1 MRDFLPISQEDMR
14 KRGWDSV
21 DFIIITGDAYVD
33 HPSFCTA
40 IVSRVLE
47 AEGWKVGIIPQ
58 PDWKNPESVKVLG
71 RPNIA
76 FLINAGNMDSMV
88 ANFSSRTKRRS
99 RDQFTPGGV
108 AGKRPDRAVIVYTSM
123 AKAAYKGIPVVIGG
137 IEASLRRLAHYD
149 YWSDTLRRSILLDS
163 KADML
168 IYGMG
173 EKPLWDISRALREGL
188 SIKDIKNIRGTV
200 VKSSQLPEGEFITLP
215 SYEEMQADRLNF
227 ARSFAIQ
234 YRNTDPFSGK
244 MMVEKTG
251 TQYVI
256 QNPPAHILTMEEM
269 DKVYALPYMGAYHP
283 VYEAQGGVPA
293 IKEVEFSLIS
303 ARGCFG
309 SCNFC
314 ALTFHQGRIIQA
326 RSHQSIT
333 DEAIRLT
340 KKPNFKGYI
349 NDVGGPTANFRQPAC
364 KKQLTS
370 GACQD
375 RRCLFPGPCPNL
387 EVSHADYLALLRK
400 LRALPG
406 VKKVFIK
413 SGIRFDYLVA
423 DKDQTFFQE
432 LCQHHISGQLKIAP
446 EHICPRVLDL
456 MGKPRP
462 EVYQRFETMFKEE
475 NKRIGKKQY
484 LIPYLISSHPGSD
497 LKAAIE
503 LAEYLHQEGFI
514 PDQVQD
520 FYPTPGTVSTCM
532 YYTGVNPL
540 TMEKVYVPKS
550 EEEKSLQR
558 ALLHFHKP
566 ENREKVRKALLM
578 AGRKDLIGPGPKA
591 LIR

>member
-1 MRDFLPISQEDMR
+1 MRDFLPICQDDMS

-21 DFIIITGDAYVD
+21 DFVIITGDAYVD

-47 AEGWKVGIIPQ
+47 AEGFRVGIIPQ
-58 PDWKNPESVKVLG
+58 PDWKNPESVKILG

-99 RDQFTPGGV
+99 RDQFTPGGA
-108 AGKRPDRAVIVYTSM
+108 AGKRPDRAVIVYTSL

-149 YWSDTLRRSILLDS
+149 YWSDALRRSILLDS

-173 EKPLWDISRALREGL
+173 EKPLWDISKALKEGA
-188 SIKDIKNIRGTV
+188 SIKDLKNIRGTV

-215 SYEEMQADRLNF
+215 SYEEMLADKKRF
-227 ARSFAIQ
+227 AESFATQ
-234 YRNTDPFSGK
+234 YKNTDPFSGQ

-251 TQYVI
+251 IQYVI
-256 QNPPAHILTMEEM
+256 QNPPAHILSMEEM
-269 DKVYALPYMGAYHP
+269 DKVYALPYMGAVHP
-283 VYEAQGGVPA
+283 IYEAQGSVPA

-326 RSHQSIT
+326 RSHQSII

-340 KKPNFKGYI
+340 KKPGFKGYI

-364 KKQLTS
+364 RKQLTS
-370 GACQD
+370 GACPD
-375 RRCLFPGPCPNL
+375 RRCLFPKPCPNL
-387 EVSHADYLALLRK
+387 EVSHADYLELLRK
-400 LRALPG
+400 LRAIPG
-406 VKKVFIK
+406 IKKVFIK

-423 DKDQTFFQE
+423 DPDQTFFHE
-432 LCQHHISGQLKIAP
+432 LCMHHISGQLKIAP
-446 EHICPRVLDL
+446 EHISASVLDL

-462 EVYQRFETMFKEE
+462 EVYKKFEAMFKKE
-475 NKRIGKKQY
+475 NQRIGKKQY

-532 YYTGVNPL
+532 YYTGYNPL

-550 EEEKSLQR
+550 EEEKSMQR

-566 ENREKVRKALLM
+566 ENREKVRKALIK
-578 AGRKDLIGPGPKA
+578 AGRQDLIGKGPKA

>member
-1 MRDFLPISQEDMR
+1 MRDFLPISREDMR

-40 IVSRVLE
+40 IVSRILE
-47 AEGWKVGIIPQ
+47 VEGWKVGIIPQ
-58 PDWKNPESVKVLG
+58 PDWKNPDSVKVLG
-71 RPNIA
+71 KPNIA

-88 ANFSSRTKRRS
+88 ANFSSKTKRRS

-108 AGKRPDRAVIVYTSM
+108 AGKRPDRAVIVYTSL

-137 IEASLRRLAHYD
+137 IEASLRRMAHYD

-163 KADML
+163 KADLL

-173 EKPLWDISRALREGL
+173 ERPLWDISAALKNGVG
-188 SIKDIKNIRGTV
+188 IKDMKNIRGTV
-200 VKSSQLPEGEFITLP
+200 VKKSQLPDGEFIALP
-215 SYEEMQADRLNF
+215 SYEEMQADKKRF
-227 ARSFAIQ
+227 AESFAIQ
-234 YRNTDPFSGK
+234 YKNTDPFSGR

-256 QNPPAHILTMEEM
+256 QNPPAKILTMEEM

-283 VYEAQGGVPA
+283 IYEAQGGVPA

-326 RSHQSIT
+326 RSHQSII
-333 DEAIRLT
+333 DEAVRLT
-340 KKPNFKGYI
+340 KKPGFKGYI

-364 KKQLTS
+364 KKQLIS
-370 GACQD
+370 GACPD
-375 RRCLFPGPCPNL
+375 RRCLFPKPCPNL

-423 DKDQTFFQE
+423 DSNPTFFQE

-446 EHICPRVLDL
+446 EHICARVLDL

-462 EVYQRFETMFKEE
+462 EVYKKFEAMFKEE
-475 NKRIGKKQY
+475 NQRIGKKQY

-497 LKAAIE
+497 LAAAIE
-503 LAEYLHQEGFI
+503 LAEFLHQEGFI

-532 YYTGVNPL
+532 YYTGYNPL
-540 TMEKVYVPKS
+540 TMEKVYVPKT

-578 AGRKDLIGPGPKA
+578 AGRKDLIGNSPKA

>member
-1 MRDFLPISQEDMR
+1 MRDFLPICQDDMK

-21 DFIIITGDAYVD
+21 DFAIITGDAYVD

-58 PDWKNPESVKVLG
+58 PDWKKPESVKALG

-76 FLINAGNMDSMV
+76 FLVNAGNMDSMV
-88 ANFSSRTKRRS
+88 ANFSSKTKRRS
-99 RDQFTPGGV
+99 RDQFTPGAV
-108 AGKRPDRAVIVYTSM
+108 AGKRPDRAVIVYTSL

-149 YWSDTLRRSILLDS
+149 YWSDTLRRSVLLDS
-163 KADML
+163 KADLL

-173 EKPLWDISRALREGL
+173 ERPLWDISKALKQGA
-188 SIKDIKNIRGTV
+188 SIKDLKNIRGTV
-200 VKSSQLPEGEFITLP
+200 VKSSSLPDGDFITLP
-215 SYEEMQADRLNF
+215 SYEEMLSDKKRF
-227 ARSFAIQ
+227 AQSFAVQ
-234 YRNTDPFSGK
+234 YKNTDPFSGR
-244 MMVEKTG
+244 MMAEKTG

-256 QNPPAHILTMEEM
+256 QNPPAQILTMEEM

-283 VYEAQGGVPA
+283 AYEAQGGVPA

-326 RSHQSIT
+326 RSRQSII
-333 DEAIRLT
+333 DEAVRLT
-340 KKPNFKGYI
+340 QKPGFKGYI

-364 KKQLTS
+364 KKQLKS
-370 GACQD
+370 GACPE
-375 RRCLFPGPCPNL
+375 RRCLFPKPCPNL
-387 EVSHADYLALLRK
+387 EVSHADYLELLRK
-400 LRALPG
+400 LRSLPG

-413 SGIRFDYLVA
+413 SGIRFDYLIS
-423 DKDQTFFQE
+423 DPDPTFFQE

-446 EHICPRVLDL
+446 EHICARVLDL

-462 EVYQRFETMFKEE
+462 EVYKKFEAMFKEE
-475 NKRIGKKQY
+475 NQRIGKKQY

-532 YYTGVNPL
+532 YYTGYNPL

-566 ENREKVRKALLM
+566 ENREKVRKALIK
-578 AGRKDLIGPGPKA
+578 AGRTDLIGKGPKA

>member
-1 MRDFLPISQEDMR
+1 MKDFLPICQADMQR
-14 KRGWDSV
+14 RGWDSV
-21 DFIIITGDAYVD
+21 DFAIITGDAYVD

-40 IVSRVLE
+40 IVSRLLK
-47 AEGWKVGIIPQ
+47 ADGWRVGIIPQ

-71 RPNIA
+71 KPNIA

-88 ANFSSRTKRRS
+88 ANFSSKTKRRS
-99 RDQFTPGGV
+99 RDQFTPGG
-108 AGKRPDRAVIVYTSM
+108 AGGKRPDRAVIVYTSL

-149 YWSDTLRRSILLDS
+149 YWSDSLRRSILLDS
-163 KADML
+163 KADLL

-173 EKPLWDISRALREGL
+173 EKPLWDMSQALKKGL
-188 SIKDIKNIRGTV
+188 FIKDLKNIRGTV
-200 VKSSQLPEGEFITLP
+200 VKSSQLPDGDFITLP
-215 SYEEMQADRLNF
+215 SFEDMLADKKKF
-227 ARSFAIQ
+227 AESFAVQ
-234 YRNTDPFSGK
+234 YRNTDPFSGR
-244 MMVEKTG
+244 MMVEKAG

-326 RSHQSIT
+326 RSHQSII
-333 DEAIRLT
+333 DEAVRLT
-340 KKPNFKGYI
+340 KKPGFKGYI

-364 KKQLTS
+364 KKQLSS
-370 GACQD
+370 GACPD
-375 RRCLFPGPCPNL
+375 RRCLFPKPCPSL
-387 EVSHADYLALLRK
+387 EVSHADYLELLRK

-413 SGIRFDYLVA
+413 SGIRFDYLMA
-423 DKDQTFFQE
+423 DPDPAFFQE
-432 LCQHHISGQLKIAP
+432 LCQYHISGQLKIAP
-446 EHICPRVLDL
+446 EHICARVLNL
-456 MGKPRP
+456 MGKPDP
-462 EVYQRFETMFKEE
+462 EVYQAFERRFADE
-475 NKRIGKKQY
+475 NRKISKKQY

-503 LAEYLHQEGFI
+503 LAEYLHAKGFI

-532 YYTGVNPL
+532 YYTGLNPL
-540 TMEKVYVPKS
+540 TMEKVYVPKT
-550 EEEKSLQR
+550 EEEKNLQR

-566 ENREKVRKALLM
+566 ENREKVRKALIM
-578 AGRKDLIGPGPKA
+578 AGRKDLIGNSPKA

>member
-1 MRDFLPISQEDMR
+1 MR

-21 DFIIITGDAYVD
+21 DFAIITGDAYVD

-40 IVSRVLE
+40 IVSRILE
-47 AEGWKVGIIPQ
+47 AEGWRVGIIPQ
-58 PDWKNPESVKVLG
+58 PDWKNPDSVKVLG

-88 ANFSSRTKRRS
+88 ANFSSKTKRRS
-99 RDQFTPGGV
+99 RDQFTPGGI
-108 AGKRPDRAVIVYTSM
+108 AGKRPDRAVIVYTSL

-163 KADML
+163 KADLL

-173 EKPLWDISRALREGL
+173 ECPLWDISGALKKGVG
-188 SIKDIKNIRGTV
+188 IKDMKDIRGTV

-215 SYEEMQADRLNF
+215 AYEEMQADKKRF
-227 ARSFAIQ
+227 AESFAVQ
-234 YRNTDPFSGK
+234 YKNTDPFSGR
-244 MMVEKTG
+244 MMVEKSG

-269 DKVYALPYMGAYHP
+269 NKVYALPYMGAYHP
-283 VYEAQGGVPA
+283 VYETQGGVPA

-326 RSHQSIT
+326 RSHQSII
-333 DEAIRLT
+333 DEAVRLT
-340 KKPNFKGYI
+340 KKPGFKGYI

-364 KKQLTS
+364 RKQLTS
-370 GACQD
+370 GACPD
-375 RRCLFPGPCPNL
+375 RRCLFPKPCPNL
-387 EVSHADYLALLRK
+387 EVSHSDYLALLRK
-400 LRALPG
+400 LRAIPG

-423 DKDQTFFQE
+423 DPDPTVFQE

-446 EHICPRVLDL
+446 EHICARVLDM

-462 EVYQRFETMFKEE
+462 EVYKKFEAMFKAE
-475 NKRIGKKQY
+475 NQRIGKKQY

-503 LAEYLHQEGFI
+503 LAEFLHQEGFI

-532 YYTGVNPL
+532 YYTGYNPL

-550 EEEKSLQR
+550 EEEKGLQR

-591 LIR
+591 LI

>member
-1 MRDFLPISQEDMR
+1 MKDFLPINQTDMHR
-14 KRGWDSV
+14 RGWDSV
-21 DFIIITGDAYVD
+21 DFAIITGDSYVD

-40 IVSRVLE
+40 IVSRLLE

-58 PDWKNPESVKVLG
+58 PDWKNPDSVKMLG

-88 ANFSSRTKRRS
+88 ANFSSKTKRRS
-99 RDQFTPGGV
+99 RDQFTPDGV
-108 AGKRPDRAVIVYTSM
+108 AGKRPDRALIVYTSL

-137 IEASLRRLAHYD
+137 IEASLRRLSHYD
-149 YWSDTLRRSILLDS
+149 YWSDSLRRSILADS
-163 KADML
+163 KADLL

-173 EKPLWDISRALREGL
+173 EKPLWDISKALKEGK
-188 SIKDIKNIRGTV
+188 SIKDLKDIRGTV
-200 VKSSQLPEGEFITLP
+200 VKSSQPPEGEFITLP
-215 SYEEMQADRLNF
+215 SYEENLADKMSF
-227 ARSFAIQ
+227 AKSFAIQ
-234 YRNTDPFSGK
+234 YKNTDPFSGK

-251 TQYVI
+251 SQYII
-256 QNPPAHILTMEEM
+256 QNPPAHILSMEEM

-283 VYEAQGGVPA
+283 GYEEQGGVPA

-326 RSHQSIT
+326 RSHQSII

-370 GACQD
+370 GACPD

-387 EVSHADYLALLRK
+387 EVSHKDYLELLRK

-423 DKDQTFFQE
+423 DPDPTFFHE
-432 LCQHHISGQLKIAP
+432 LCEHHISGQLKIAP
-446 EHICPRVLDL
+446 EHICARVLDL

-462 EVYQRFETMFKEE
+462 EIYKKFEAMFKEE
-475 NKRIGKKQY
+475 NQRIGKKQY

-520 FYPTPGTVSTCM
+520 FYPTPGTISTCM

-540 TMEKVYVPKS
+540 TMEKVYVPRS

-566 ENREKVRKALLM
+566 ENREKVRKALIK
-578 AGRKDLIGPGPKA
+578 AGRTDLIGKGPKA

>member
-1 MRDFLPISQEDMR
+1 MRDFLPISREDMR

-40 IVSRVLE
+40 IVSRILE
-47 AEGWKVGIIPQ
+47 TEGWRVGIIPQ
-58 PDWKNPESVKVLG
+58 PDWKNPDSVKVLG
-71 RPNIA
+71 KPNIA

-88 ANFSSRTKRRS
+88 ANFSSKTKRRS

-108 AGKRPDRAVIVYTSM
+108 AGKRPDRAVIVYTSL

-137 IEASLRRLAHYD
+137 IEASLRRMAHYD

-163 KADML
+163 KADLL

-173 EKPLWDISRALREGL
+173 ERPLWDMSAALKSGVE
-188 SIKDIKNIRGTV
+188 IKEMKNIRGTV
-200 VKSSQLPEGEFITLP
+200 VKRSQLPDGDFIALP
-215 SYEEMQADRLNF
+215 SYEEIQADKKRF
-227 ARSFAIQ
+227 AESFAIQ
-234 YRNTDPFSGK
+234 YKNTDPFSGH

-256 QNPPAHILTMEEM
+256 QNPPAQILTMEEM
-269 DKVYALPYMGAYHP
+269 DKVYALPYMGTYHP
-283 VYEAQGGVPA
+283 VYETQGGVPA

-326 RSHQSIT
+326 RSHQSII

-340 KKPNFKGYI
+340 KKPGFKGYI

-364 KKQLTS
+364 KKQLIS
-370 GACQD
+370 GACPD
-375 RRCLFPGPCPNL
+375 RRCLFPKPCPNL

-423 DKDQTFFQE
+423 DKDPTFFQE

-446 EHICPRVLDL
+446 EHICARVLDL

-462 EVYQRFETMFKEE
+462 EVYKKFETMFKEE
-475 NKRIGKKQY
+475 NQRIGKKQY

-503 LAEYLHQEGFI
+503 LAEFLHQEGFI

-532 YYTGVNPL
+532 YYTGYNPL
-540 TMEKVYVPKS
+540 TMEKVYVPKT
-550 EEEKSLQR
+550 EGEKSLQR

-578 AGRKDLIGPGPKA
+578 AGRKDLIGNSPKA

>member
-1 MRDFLPISQEDMR
+1 MRDFLPISEEDMHN
-14 KRGWDSV
+14 RGWDSV
-21 DFIIITGDAYVD
+21 DFAIITGDAYVD
-33 HPSFCTA
+33 HPSFGTA

-47 AEGWKVGIIPQ
+47 AEGFRVGIIPQ
-58 PDWKNPESVKVLG
+58 PDWKDPESVKTLG
-71 RPNIA
+71 RPKLA
-76 FLINAGNMDSMV
+76 FLINAGNVDSMV
-88 ANFSSRTKRRS
+88 ANFSSKSKRRS
-99 RDQFTPGGV
+99 KDQYSPGGI
-108 AGKRPDRAVIVYTSM
+108 AGKRPDRAIIVYTSL
-123 AKAAYKGIPVVIGG
+123 AKQAYKGIPIIIGG
-137 IEASLRRLAHYD
+137 IEASLRRLSHYD
-149 YWSDTLRRSILLDS
+149 YWSDSLRRSILTDS

-173 EKPLWDISRALREGL
+173 ENPFWEISRR
-188 SIKDIKNIRGTV
+188 IKAGEEIKNMKDIRGTV
-200 VKSSQLPEGEFITLP
+200 VKSSQLPEGDLITLP
-215 SYEEMQADRLNF
+215 SYEEDLADKKTF
-227 ARSFAIQ
+227 AKSFAIQ
-234 YRNTDPFSGK
+234 YRNTDPFSAK
-244 MMVEKTG
+244 MLVEKTG
-251 TQYVI
+251 TQYMI
-256 QNPPAHILTMEEM
+256 QNPPAKILTTEEM
-269 DKVYALPYMGAYHP
+269 DRVYALPYMGTYHP
-283 VYEAQGGVPA
+283 CYEKDGGVPA

-326 RSHQSIT
+326 RSHQSII

-364 KKQLTS
+364 DKQLKS

-375 RRCLFPGPCPNL
+375 RRCLFPKPCPNMK
-387 EVSHADYLALLRK
+387 VSHEDYLELLRK
-400 LRALPG
+400 LKAIPG
-406 VKKVFIK
+406 IKKVFIK
-413 SGIRFDYLVA
+413 SGIRFDYLLS
-423 DKDQTFFQE
+423 DSSQEFFHE

-446 EHICPRVLDL
+446 EHICARVLDL

-462 EVYQRFETMFKEE
+462 EVYRKFEKMFKEE
-475 NKRIGKKQY
+475 NERIGKKQY

-503 LAEYLHQEGFI
+503 LAEFLRDEKFI

-532 YYTGVNPL
+532 YYTGYDPL
-540 TMEKVYVPKS
+540 TMKKVYVPGT
-550 EEEKSLQR
+550 EEEKNMQR

-566 ENREKVRKALLM
+566 ENREKVRKALIL
-578 AGRKDLIGPGPKA
+578 AGRRDLIGRSPKA

>member
-1 MRDFLPISQEDMR
+1 MRDFLPINQTDMR

-21 DFIIITGDAYVD
+21 DFAIITGDAYVD

-40 IVSRVLE
+40 IVSRLLE

-58 PDWKNPESVKVLG
+58 SDWKNPDSVKVLG

-88 ANFSSRTKRRS
+88 ANFSSKTKRRS

-108 AGKRPDRAVIVYTSM
+108 AGKRPDRALIVYTSL

-149 YWSDTLRRSILLDS
+149 YWSDTLRRSILADS
-163 KADML
+163 KADLL

-173 EKPLWDISRALREGL
+173 ERPLWDISKALKEGK
-188 SIKDIKNIRGTV
+188 SIKDLKDIRGTV

-215 SYEEMQADRLNF
+215 SYEANLADKMSF
-227 ARSFAIQ
+227 AKSFAIQ

-251 TQYVI
+251 SQYII
-256 QNPPAHILTMEEM
+256 QNPPAYILSMDEM
-269 DKVYALPYMGAYHP
+269 DSVYALPYMGAYHP
-283 VYEAQGGVPA
+283 DYEEQGGVPA

-326 RSHQSIT
+326 RSHQSII

-364 KKQLTS
+364 RKQLTS
-370 GACQD
+370 GACPD

-387 EVSHADYLALLRK
+387 EVSHKDYLELLRK

-413 SGIRFDYLVA
+413 SGIRFDYLVS
-423 DKDQTFFQE
+423 DKDPTFFQE
-432 LCQHHISGQLKIAP
+432 LCEHHISGQLKIAP
-446 EHICPRVLDL
+446 EHICARVLDL

-462 EVYQRFETMFKEE
+462 EVYKKFEAMFKEE
-475 NKRIGKKQY
+475 NQRIGKKQY

-532 YYTGVNPL
+532 YYTGMNPL
-540 TMEKVYVPKS
+540 TMEKVYVPRS

-566 ENREKVRKALLM
+566 ENREKVRKALIK
-578 AGRKDLIGPGPKA
+578 AGRTDLIGKGPKA